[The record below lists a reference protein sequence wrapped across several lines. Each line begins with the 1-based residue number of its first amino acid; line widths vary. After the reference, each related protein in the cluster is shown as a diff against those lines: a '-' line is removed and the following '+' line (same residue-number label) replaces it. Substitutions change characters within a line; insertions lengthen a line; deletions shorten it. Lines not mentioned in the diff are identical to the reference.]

1 MRIPRKIE
9 EDLENEEILG
19 KKWYIIGYKER
30 DPLFYHTEPLYY
42 GKEA

>member
-19 KKWYIIGYKER
+19 KKWYIIDYKER
-30 DPLFYHTEPLYY
+30 DPLFYPAGPL
-42 GKEA
+42 